1 MFCPNCGQ
9 QQISDTTKFCSRCGI
24 AINGLAEWLANGGA
38 AAARAAVMRN
48 LQSINSVP
56 LRKGAAPPTLA
67 SRRPKG
73 IKRGAQVMF
82 LSGVLAP
89 VFFGLSILV
98 DNPGPL
104 LAPLTIFLTGLSL
117 MLYSHL
123 FGEDNSATSQQSWL
137 PRFGAPSAGVALPPT
152 SDPGGSIVAGQV
164 RTKELVQ
171 PPSIT
176 EHTTRLLDND
186 QQAAEK

>member
-9 QQISDTTKFCSRCGI
+9 QQVSESTKFCSRCGI
-24 AINGLAEWLANGGA
+24 AINGLAEWLADGGA

-48 LQSINSVP
+48 LNSTYGVP
-56 LRKGAAPPTLA
+56 VHKEAVPPALA

-73 IKRGAQVMF
+73 IKRGVQIMF
-82 LSGVLAP
+82 LAGVLAP
-89 VFFGLSILV
+89 IFFGLSIIV

-117 MLYSHL
+117 LLYSHL
-123 FGEDNSATSQQSWL
+123 FAEESSGTSQQSQPARL
-137 PRFGAPSAGVALPPT
+137 GTPLTGSALPPA
-152 SDPGGSIVAGQV
+152 SNLGFNNVDGQQV

-186 QQAAEK
+186 